1 MKISA
6 KGRYALRVMLYIAM
20 HGGQN
25 RVSVRDISEAL
36 NISSKYLEQI
46 LTMLCK
52 AGFVHG
58 VRGPRGGYSLVRN
71 PEEYTV
77 GSILRQM
84 EGDLAPIEGINDFT
98 GDKKQNPEKEDG
110 VMWVYMEMNNALNS
124 VVDKIS
130 LADMIEHK
138 LVQVGNY
145 SI

>member
-36 NISSKYLEQI
+36 NISNKYLEQI

-52 AGFVHG
+52 AGFVQS
-58 VRGPRGGYSLVRN
+58 VRGPHGGYLLVRD

-77 GSILRQM
+77 GSILRQT
-84 EGDLAPIEGINDFT
+84 EGDLSPIEGINNLAKEEIPD
-98 GDKKQNPEKEDG
+98 KEDG
-110 VMWVYMEMNNALNS
+110 LIWVYMEMNDALNS

-130 LADMIEHK
+130 LADMMEHK
-138 LVQVGNY
+138 LVQVGSY

>member
-36 NISSKYLEQI
+36 NISNKYLEQI

-52 AGFVHG
+52 AGFVQS
-58 VRGPRGGYSLVRN
+58 VRGPHGGYLLVRD

-77 GSILRQM
+77 GSILRQT
-84 EGDLAPIEGINDFT
+84 EGDLSPIEGINNLAKEEIPD
-98 GDKKQNPEKEDG
+98 KEDG
-110 VMWVYMEMNNALNS
+110 LIWVYMEMNDAVKS

-130 LADMIEHK
+130 LADMMEHK
-138 LVQVGNY
+138 LVQVGSY

>member
-36 NISSKYLEQI
+36 NISNKYLEQI

-52 AGFVHG
+52 AGFVQS
-58 VRGPRGGYSLVRN
+58 VRGPHGGYLLVRD

-77 GSILRQM
+77 GSILRQT
-84 EGDLAPIEGINDFT
+84 EGDLSPIEGINNLTKEEIPD
-98 GDKKQNPEKEDG
+98 KEDG
-110 VMWVYMEMNNALNS
+110 LIWVYMEMNDALNS

-130 LADMIEHK
+130 LADMMEHK
-138 LVQVGNY
+138 LVQVGSY

>member
-36 NISSKYLEQI
+36 NISNKYLEQI

-52 AGFVHG
+52 AGFVQS
-58 VRGPRGGYSLVRN
+58 VRGPHGGYLLVRD

-77 GSILRQM
+77 GSILRQT
-84 EGDLAPIEGINDFT
+84 EGDLSPIEGINNLAKEEIPD
-98 GDKKQNPEKEDG
+98 KEDG
-110 VMWVYMEMNNALNS
+110 LIWVYMEMNNALNS

-130 LADMIEHK
+130 LADMMEHK
-138 LVQVGNY
+138 LVQVGSY